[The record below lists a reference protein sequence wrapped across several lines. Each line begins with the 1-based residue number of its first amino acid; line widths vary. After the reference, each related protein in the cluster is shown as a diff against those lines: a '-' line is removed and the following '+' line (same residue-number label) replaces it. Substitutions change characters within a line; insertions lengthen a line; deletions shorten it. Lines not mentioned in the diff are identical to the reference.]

1 MVPSASAG
9 NEAESTWSPP
19 PPSRSARP
27 PRIETPPTPTPPLPL
42 PDADSAL
49 DPAIAFVAAEAVRQ
63 AQRGA
68 SVEDGA
74 HEVLRWASRRRA
86 VIELALAQ
94 LRLDDELDAATQD
107 AASAIL
113 ERVLT
118 VGLLF

>member
-1 MVPSASAG
+1 MVPSLSEG
-9 NEAESTWSPP
+9 IEAESTSSPP
-19 PPSRSARP
+19 RPSRSARP
-27 PRIETPPTPTPPLPL
+27 PWIETPPTPAPL
-42 PDADSAL
+42 PDAVVPVV

-68 SVEDGA
+68 TVEGGA
-74 HEVLRWASRRRA
+74 YEVLRWASRCRA

-94 LRLDDELDAATQD
+94 LEADDELDAATQE
-107 AASAIL
+107 AAAAIL